1 MNKDEQW
8 LLEEKYGGDTN
19 VAGFKEDCARLASG
33 EPVAYVIGWQPF
45 LGLKIYLDSHPLIPR
60 PETEHW
66 TEQLLSEVVNDDSEI
81 GTEISAHRQSTKWER
96 SGPLG
101 QVLRPFSTPPARVS
115 RLRFLDL
122 CAGSSAIGC
131 AVLKMLPDAEVYFG
145 ELDAKHEATIL
156 KNIRENNLDAS
167 RAHVKIGD
175 LFAPFGN
182 MTFDVI
188 ATNPPYIPESRELP
202 ESVARYEPALA
213 LRASAD
219 GLGIIRRIA
228 ESLPNH
234 LHTGGV
240 AWIECDSAHAETA
253 CALFS
258 TQGLTAEIRTD
269 QFGKSRVIVV
279 SLR

>member
-19 VAGFKEDCARLASG
+19 VAGFKEDCARLARG

-45 LGLKIYLDSHPLIPR
+45 LGLKIYLDSKPLIPR
-60 PETEHW
+60 PETEWW
-66 TEQLLSEVVNDDSEI
+66 TEQLLTETGSIMRNSLAESAAGRTRRSED
-81 GTEISAHRQSTKWER
+81 
-96 SGPLG
+96 
-101 QVLRPFSTPPARVS
+101 FSKGAP

-122 CAGSSAIGC
+122 CAGSGAIGC
-131 AVLKMLPDAEVYFG
+131 ATLQMLPDAEVFFG

-156 KNIRENNLDAS
+156 KNIRKNNLDES

-175 LFAPFGN
+175 LFAPFGD

-269 QFGKSRVIVV
+269 QFGKPRVIVV